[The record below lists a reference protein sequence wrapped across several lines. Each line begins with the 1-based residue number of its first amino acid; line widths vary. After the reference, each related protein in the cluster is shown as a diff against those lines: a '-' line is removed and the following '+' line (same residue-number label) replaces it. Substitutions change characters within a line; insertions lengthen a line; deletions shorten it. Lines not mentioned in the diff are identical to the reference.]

1 MKSSVWTDNRS
12 GAFFRTLFGLRH
24 TLAVGASIRP
34 KGAYAMEQNQNA
46 GRCEQP
52 PLVMAYV
59 PWQPLSDT
67 WDEARGLERGT
78 IFPDLFY
85 PFTGR
90 EAEA

>member
-1 MKSSVWTDNRS
+1 
-12 GAFFRTLFGLRH
+12 
-24 TLAVGASIRP
+24 
-34 KGAYAMEQNQNA
+34 MEQNQNA

-59 PWQPLSDT
+59 PWQQLSDT